1 MKLLIDV
8 GNTRAKIAWVTPGAA
23 ARRSPAQ
30 TLDYAL
36 LPELAACLPHRP
48 GEILG
53 SNVAGP
59 HIRQQL
65 DQSCQAAWGLAIRWC
80 DTRDGRTL
88 LDNPYADPSR
98 LGADRWLGLL
108 GLLDTLSDE
117 PGWRSG
123 HPALLVSFGTATTID
138 TILPGDGRARPA
150 FLGGLILPGP
160 SLMARSLAQGTAQLP
175 LGPGRCVDFP
185 QDTQDAIASGIAAA
199 QAGALLR
206 QWRLARQQAQGRAPL
221 VFVCGGGWPAVE
233 TAIQAELARA
243 QDALQLPRSPARALD
258 GPVLDGLACLAA
270 AVRAP
275 AA

>member
-1 MKLLIDV
+1 MKLLIDA
-8 GNTRAKIAWVTPGAA
+8 GNTRAKIAWMTPGDPAG
-23 ARRSPAQ
+23 RSPAAP
-30 TLDYAL
+30 LDYAQ

-48 GEILG
+48 QHILG

-59 HIRQQL
+59 DIRRRL
-65 DQSCQAAWGLAIRWC
+65 DQACQTAWGLAIRWC
-80 DTRDGRTL
+80 DAHDGQDL
-88 LDNPYADPSR
+88 LGNPYADVTR

-108 GLLDTLSDE
+108 GLLGTLSTD

-123 HPALLVSFGTATTID
+123 HPALLASFGTATTID
-138 TILPGDGRARPA
+138 TITPGINTARPA

-160 SLMARSLAQGTAQLP
+160 SLMAHSLAQGTAQLP
-175 LGPGRCVDFP
+175 LGEGRCVDFP

-206 QWRLARQQAQGRAPL
+206 QWHLARDQAQGRAPQ
-221 VFVCGGGWPAVE
+221 VFVCGGGWPTIGATV
-233 TAIQAELARA
+233 QAGLMRA
-243 QDALQLPRSPARALD
+243 QDGLQLPHRPPRVLD

-270 AVRAP
+270 APRAS